1 MTRVSVVQYSR
12 LLEFRTELRRFLRWS
27 ESQAKA
33 AGLTPAQHQ
42 LLLAI
47 KGHRAG
53 DPTVGEIAEY
63 LLLRH
68 HSTVEL
74 IDRACRA
81 GLVERHADPSDARLV
96 RASLT
101 AAGDKK
107 LVQLTSLTVEELRRL
122 GPVLAALHESDA

>member
-1 MTRVSVVQYSR
+1 VTPNQYTK

-47 KGHRAG
+47 KGHSDG
-53 DPTVGEIAEY
+53 DPTVGEIAKY

-68 HSTVEL
+68 HSAVEL
-74 IDRACRA
+74 VDRAGHA
-81 GLVERHADPSDARLV
+81 GLVERYPDPGNARYV

-101 AAGDKK
+101 ATGEEK
-107 LVQLTSLTVEELRRL
+107 LAQLTSLTLAELRRL
-122 GPVLAALHESDA
+122 GPVLAALPGSGR